1 MDLLTQLKE
10 AAAKAR
16 AKADA
21 LETAVKALEGV
32 DMDTPL
38 PGPTKPLF
46 VAVQPPVVS
55 LPAMPPIANPVVGLT
70 ITSPGRSS
78 AAPSN
83 NATPS
88 IARLAAKAQ
97 RIADN
102 KGRR

>member
-16 AKADA
+16 AKAIA

-32 DMDTPL
+32 DMDIPL

-46 VAVQPPVVS
+46 VAAQPPVVATAP
-55 LPAMPPIANPVVGLT
+55 LPPVANPQVGFVAHGPAS
-70 ITSPGRSS
+70 TSVPT
-78 AAPSN
+78 N
-83 NATPS
+83 NSTPS

-97 RIADN
+97 RIAAH
-102 KGRR
+102 KGTR